1 MKKVWTPDI
10 LSMLIKESGKS
21 VNTIAEDAGIGPST
35 LKFILAKRY
44 PLSVDALMALSDY
57 FGVTTDFLC
66 GRVSENDLP
75 DIQTAFHEYF
85 TGLVRCSYEKSLEG
99 KPRKIPA
106 GYLAVWPYNLLD
118 DIFLEPVSFIVNEDQ
133 MNGLMTAIDTL
144 TPRERELLLLCYK
157 DGNSFIEIGKAI
169 CRTNQCVSQIVH
181 KAIRKLRHPAR
192 MHLILDGVNGSQA
205 VDEERGL
212 ISNQKRKLI
221 QERMELE
228 KLKEECKT
236 IAGQKEELE
245 QEKIE
250 LLEKLEK
257 LNAVDP
263 LDAPLDLAELDLS
276 VRSFNCL
283 MRADFKSM
291 RELLDRAKAGELYRV
306 RNFGVKCTKEVLQK
320 LYDYGYI
327 TYAQAAE
334 YAELNKVNDY
344 GGSPWAPMIHER
356 KEETA

>member
-10 LSMLIKESGKS
+10 LNTLIKESGKS
-21 VNTIAEDAGIGPST
+21 VDTVAEDAGIGKST

-44 PLSVDALMALSDY
+44 PPSVDALIALADY

-66 GRVSENDLP
+66 GRVPENELP
-75 DIQTAFHEYF
+75 DIQAAFPQYF
-85 TGLVRCSYEKSLEG
+85 TGLVRCAYEKSFKG
-99 KPRKIPA
+99 KPRKITA
-106 GYLAVWPYNLLD
+106 GYLSVWPYNLLD
-118 DIFLEPVSFIVNEDQ
+118 DIFLDPVSFVVNEDQ

-169 CRTNQCVSQIVH
+169 CLTNQRVSQIVH

-192 MHLILDGVNGSQA
+192 IHLILDGVNGSQA

-250 LLEKLEK
+250 LLEKL
-257 LNAVDP
+257 NAIDP
-263 LDAPLDLAELDLS
+263 LDAPLDLSELNLS

-283 MRADFKSM
+283 WRAKFKTM
-291 RELLDRAKAGELYRV
+291 RELLDCAKAGELHRV

-327 TYAQAAE
+327 TYAQATE
-334 YAELNKVNDY
+334 YAELNKVNNY
-344 GGSPWAPMIHER
+344 GGSSWAPMIHER